1 MHEIDGKYSQTFSS
15 NVKGRNE
22 YHKASKWSTVNDRA
36 RKRAIISLG
45 VDFMQFVPMV
55 RCAGL
60 NVRWNLYSESQCGF
74 FDCSQVFGQS
84 LDVFLFLLIS
94 QVELYLFN
102 PVYNVLNE
110 KPDDADMFAV
120 KTMIV
125 FSLDSSNTVQ
135 DGLKQNIF
143 SYRGVNECEK
153 E

>member
-1 MHEIDGKYSQTFSS
+1 
-15 NVKGRNE
+15 
-22 YHKASKWSTVNDRA
+22 
-36 RKRAIISLG
+36 
-45 VDFMQFVPMV
+45 MQFVPMV

-84 LDVFLFLLIS
+84 LYVFLFLLIS

-102 PVYNVLNE
+102 PVYNVLDE

-125 FSLDSSNTVQ
+125 FSLDRTNTVQ
-135 DGLKQNIF
+135 DGHKQISF
-143 SYRGVNECEK
+143 HIALRMSEGRSRRVRL
-153 E
+153 